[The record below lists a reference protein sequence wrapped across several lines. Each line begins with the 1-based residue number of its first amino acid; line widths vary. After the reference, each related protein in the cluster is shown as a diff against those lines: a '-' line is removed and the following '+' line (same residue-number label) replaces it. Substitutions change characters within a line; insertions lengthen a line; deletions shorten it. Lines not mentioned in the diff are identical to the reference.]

1 MTVAET
7 EELDIAEADPLAAA
21 QRQMAQPL
29 QEMEDF
35 LSGIIDSTVRIIP
48 EVSHHLM
55 GSGGKRIRPMLLMWM
70 TRACGGDPRQGVQLA
85 AATEL
90 IHNSTLLHDDVVDR
104 GQFRR
109 GVPAAPV
116 VYGNSASV
124 LVGDYLMAKAIRLVV
139 EHGELVLVD
148 ELSKAVSAMA
158 EGEIL
163 QLIRSGRFT
172 LSLAG
177 YEEVISGK
185 TAGLF
190 SWCCRCGASL
200 GRVTPTHIEQAA
212 KYGQEFGMAFQIC
225 DDVID
230 YVSPPEQSG
239 KDLASDIK
247 QGKTTLPLLLACE
260 EDGELFSRLEE
271 LSSREPTERDCE
283 EILYRVKR
291 TTAISRSLAK
301 GRDFATRAM
310 ERLEGFPDGFAT
322 ERLRELAAYIVNRVE
337 GP

>member
-1 MTVAET
+1 MRTSQT
-7 EELDIAEADPLAAA
+7 EDLQIVEKDPLAAA
-21 QRQMAQPL
+21 QKQMARPL
-29 QEMEDF
+29 QEMETF
-35 LSGIIDSTVRIIP
+35 LDVIIDSTVRIIP

-55 GSGGKRIRPMLLMWM
+55 GSGGKRIRPVLLMWM
-70 TRACGGDPRQGVQLA
+70 TQASGGDPRRGVRLA

-109 GVPAAPV
+109 GVPAAPT

-124 LVGDYLMAKAIRLVV
+124 LVGDYLMAKAFRIVV
-139 EHGELVLVD
+139 EHGNLVLLD

-172 LSLAG
+172 LSLSG
-177 YEEVISGK
+177 YMEVIAGK

-190 SWCCRCGASL
+190 SWSCRCGASL
-200 GRVTPTHIEQAA
+200 GTLTPAQIEQAA

-230 YVSPPEQSG
+230 YVSPPEASG
-239 KDLASDIK
+239 KDLANDIR

-260 EDGELFSRLEE
+260 EDGTLFSKLEE
-271 LSSREPTERDCE
+271 LSSREPTDRDCE
-283 EILYRVKR
+283 EVLYRVKN
-291 TTAISRSLAK
+291 TSAIARSLAK

-310 ERLEGFPDGFAT
+310 DRLEGFPDGHAT

-337 GP
+337 DP